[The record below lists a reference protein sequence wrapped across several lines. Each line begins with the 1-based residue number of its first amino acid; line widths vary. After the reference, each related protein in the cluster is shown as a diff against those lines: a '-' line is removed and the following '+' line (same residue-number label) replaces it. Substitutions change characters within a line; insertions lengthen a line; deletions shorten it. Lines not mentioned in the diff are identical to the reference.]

1 MRNHLLLLSF
11 VAVHLGALAQTRTVK
26 GEPKWMVGDQRRLT
40 VTHGIKGVAG
50 DSIMRDLKAVD
61 AYVVSLPE
69 LRREGPLFNTHLEQH
84 ELLSAAMDERVKA
97 ITRHHPGVKAAEL
110 RAAMEQVNEPL
121 FNSNWQFIVNSERNV
136 VPAFTLEQLKERFK
150 PALLERITDL
160 MAVLPKPEQRT
171 ASQLDQQVEHM
182 LDSVLLDHQRNH
194 QLAIELVAGVFART
208 WPTEGAER
216 IPAVLKELE
225 VPLFGTV
232 AGVAATEEIGL
243 DANTKEE
250 FTGRVI
256 TTADPAALHKALQA
270 AGITFIAED
279 GLSMRS
285 ETMYATQR
293 PSGWLTSASR
303 DLTLRNADMRIT
315 ATMRCTVE
323 RIGP

>member
-1 MRNHLLLLSF
+1 MRKHLLLLSLT
-11 VAVHLGALAQTRTVK
+11 ALHLGALAQTRTVK
-26 GEPKWMVGDQRRLT
+26 GEPKWMVGDQRRLM
-40 VTHGIKGVAG
+40 VNHGIKGVAG

-61 AYVVSLPE
+61 VFIVSLTE
-69 LRREGPLFNTHLEQH
+69 LRREGPLFNTHLEKH
-84 ELLSAAMDERVKA
+84 ERLTAAMDGRVKA

-110 RAAMEQVNEPL
+110 RAAMDALNEPL
-121 FNSNWQFIVNSERNV
+121 LNSNWQFIVNADRSV

-150 PALLERITDL
+150 PTLLDKVTDL

-182 LDSVLLDHQRNH
+182 LDSVLMDHQRNH
-194 QLAIELVAGVFART
+194 QLAMELVAGVFARS
-208 WPTEGAER
+208 WPVEGAER
-216 IPAVLKELE
+216 NPAVLKELE
-225 VPLFGTV
+225 VPLFGTLT
-232 AGVAATEEIGL
+232 GVAATEECGL

-256 TTADPAALHKALQA
+256 TTVDPAALHKALQA
-270 AGITFIAED
+270 AGITFIAPD

-303 DLTLRNADMRIT
+303 DVTLRNADMRIT
-315 ATMRCTVE
+315 ATLRCTVE
-323 RIGP
+323 RIGQ